1 MMDAAGGRDG
11 SRLASQ
17 PNIDDED
24 VIDLAGEDHRQ
35 GNDLQVRAQR
45 SNIQSLVLNNADT
58 RNRLAS
64 REDRI
69 QALPSAGRNEYGLGP
84 MSSVGNTNV
93 RDSMPSNR
101 PYTGE

>member
-11 SRLASQ
+11 SSLASQ

-45 SNIQSLVLNNADT
+45 ANI
-58 RNRLAS
+58 
-64 REDRI
+64 
-69 QALPSAGRNEYGLGP
+69 
-84 MSSVGNTNV
+84 
-93 RDSMPSNR
+93 
-101 PYTGE
+101 